1 MALIQKL
8 QRGKAIPGGAN
19 KVSKIKDF
27 DSFVGAVMYGGPEAT
42 KIPYTFTSKSEEAI
56 RRD

>member
-19 KVSKIKDF
+19 KVSSIKDF
-27 DSFVGAVMYGGPEAT
+27 DSFDINTHEINKTEYFIM
-42 KIPYTFTSKSEEAI
+42 FF
-56 RRD
+56 